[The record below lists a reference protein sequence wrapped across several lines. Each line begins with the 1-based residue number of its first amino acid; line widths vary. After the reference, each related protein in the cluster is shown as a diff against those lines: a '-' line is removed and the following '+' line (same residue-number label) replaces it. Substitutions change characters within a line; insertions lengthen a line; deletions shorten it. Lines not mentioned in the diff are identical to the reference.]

1 MNEDAKYGDVDEGE
15 EEILIISY
23 EEDPVENYD
32 TRLLA
37 AGLALSFLFG
47 LGVGVLWYLYGVEF
61 FGV

>member
-1 MNEDAKYGDVDEGE
+1 MNEDAKYGDVEEGE

-37 AGLALSFLFG
+37 AGLTLSFLFG
-47 LGVGVLWYLYGVEF
+47 LGIGVLWYLYGVEF